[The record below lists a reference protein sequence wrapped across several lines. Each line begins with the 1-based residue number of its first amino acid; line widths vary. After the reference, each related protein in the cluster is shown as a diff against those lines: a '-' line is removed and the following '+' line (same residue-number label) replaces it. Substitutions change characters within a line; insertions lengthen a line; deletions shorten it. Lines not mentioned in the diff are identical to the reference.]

1 MTPERISILYFS
13 PTGGTRRVARML
25 LSALRSARIPL
36 EEINLT
42 PFEARR
48 KHRTFGAGDLVFICV
63 PSYYGRVALPMQNLD
78 ALSGEGALAVPVA
91 VYGNREYDDT
101 LRELSGILSGRGF
114 VTTAAAAF
122 IAQHSQCPELGEG
135 RPDANDRARI
145 EAFARDVLAKLASV
159 AGDDLDGLAIKLPG
173 DENAPLRPYLPT
185 PAAPVLAHPERC
197 RHCGECAAHC
207 PQDIIDP
214 LSFAVTEP
222 EECILCRACMA
233 SCPEGARDL
242 PEPVRSAVAQRMAA
256 IRDANLARKEPS
268 VFL

>member
-1 MTPERISILYFS
+1 MTPERISIVYFS

-159 AGDDLDGLAIKLPG
+159 GGDDLDGLAIKLPG

>member
-1 MTPERISILYFS
+1 MTPERISIVYFS

-159 AGDDLDGLAIKLPG
+159 GGDDLDGLAIKLPG

-242 PEPVRSAVAQRMAA
+242 PEPVRSAVAQRMTA

>member
-1 MTPERISILYFS
+1 MTPERISIVYFS

>member
-1 MTPERISILYFS
+1 MTPERVSIVYGS
-13 PTGGTRRVARML
+13 PPGGTRRVARML

-159 AGDDLDGLAIKLPG
+159 AGDDLDGLAIKLPR

>member
-25 LSALRSARIPL
+25 LSALRSSRIPL

-48 KHRTFGAGDLVFICV
+48 KRRTFGAGDLVFICV

-159 AGDDLDGLAIKLPG
+159 AGDDLDGLAIKLLG

>member
-1 MTPERISILYFS
+1 MTPERISIVYFS
-13 PTGGTRRVARML
+13 PTGGTHRVARML

>member
-1 MTPERISILYFS
+1 MTPERISIVYFS

-145 EAFARDVLAKLASV
+145 EAFVRDVLAKLASV
-159 AGDDLDGLAIKLPG
+159 GGDDLDGLAIKLPG

>member
-1 MTPERISILYFS
+1 MTPERISIVYFS

-48 KHRTFGAGDLVFICV
+48 KRSTFGAGDLVFICV

-78 ALSGEGALAVPVA
+78 VLSGEGALAVPVA

>member
-25 LSALRSARIPL
+25 VSALRTARLPL

-48 KHRTFGAGDLVFICV
+48 KRRTFGPGDLVFVCV
-63 PSYYGRVALPMQNLD
+63 PSYYGRVALPMQNLN

-101 LRELSGILSGRGF
+101 LRELSGILTGRGF

-122 IAQHSQCPELGEG
+122 IAQHSQCPELGAG

-145 EAFARDVLAKLASV
+145 EAFARNVLVKLDAATGNDPST
-159 AGDDLDGLAIKLPG
+159 LAITLPG
-173 DENAPLRPYLPT
+173 DENVPLRPYLPT
-185 PAAPVLAHPERC
+185 PATPVLAHPERC

-207 PQDIIDP
+207 PEDIIDP

-222 EECILCRACMA
+222 DACILCRTCMA
-233 SCPEGARDL
+233 TCPEGARDL
-242 PEPVRSAVAQRMAA
+242 PEPVRSAVAERMAA

>member
-36 EEINLT
+36 KEINLT

-48 KHRTFGAGDLVFICV
+48 KRHTFGAGDLVFICV

>member
-1 MTPERISILYFS
+1 MTPERISIVYFS

-78 ALSGEGALAVPVA
+78 ALSGEGTLAVPVA

>member
-1 MTPERISILYFS
+1 MTPARISILYFS

-25 LSALRSARIPL
+25 LAALRSARLPL

-48 KHRTFGAGDLVFICV
+48 KRRTFGPGDLVFVCV
-63 PSYYGRVALPMQNLD
+63 PSYYGRVALPMQNLN

-101 LRELSGILSGRGF
+101 LRELSGILSARGF
-114 VTTAAAAF
+114 TTTAAAAF
-122 IAQHSQCPELGEG
+122 IAQHSQCPELAAG
-135 RPDANDRARI
+135 RPDAGDRARI
-145 EAFARDVLAKLASV
+145 EASARDVLAKLEA
-159 AGDDLDGLAIKLPG
+159 APADDPGALAITLPG
-173 DENAPLRPYLPT
+173 DDNVPLRPDLPT

-207 PQDIIDP
+207 PEDIIDP

-222 EECILCRACMA
+222 DACILCRACMA
-233 SCPEGARDL
+233 ACPEGARDL
-242 PEPVRSAVAQRMAA
+242 PEPVRSAVAERMAA

>member
-1 MTPERISILYFS
+1 MTPERISIVYFS

-256 IRDANLARKEPS
+256 IREANLARKEPS

>member
-1 MTPERISILYFS
+1 MTPERISIVYFS

-48 KHRTFGAGDLVFICV
+48 KHRTFGAGGLVFICV

>member
-36 EEINLT
+36 EEINIT

-48 KHRTFGAGDLVFICV
+48 KRRTFGARDLVFICV

>member
-1 MTPERISILYFS
+1 MTPERISIVYFS

-159 AGDDLDGLAIKLPG
+159 GGDDLDGLAIKLPG

-256 IRDANLARKEPS
+256 IREANLARKEPS

>member
-1 MTPERISILYFS
+1 M
-13 PTGGTRRVARML
+13 
-25 LSALRSARIPL
+25 
-36 EEINLT
+36 
-42 PFEARR
+42 
-48 KHRTFGAGDLVFICV
+48 
-63 PSYYGRVALPMQNLD
+63 
-78 ALSGEGALAVPVA
+78 
-91 VYGNREYDDT
+91 
-101 LRELSGILSGRGF
+101 
-114 VTTAAAAF
+114 TTAAAAF